1 MNNIF
6 KLIIIFAL
14 FLSQATAQPTDS
26 ITSNLINNTTTA
38 NTVTSTWQ
46 NAGTINQPITC
57 WAPGDPGYCGPNP
70 YVNAW
75 GSPNQINFSYGMTEL
90 YQMINVGKAP
100 PNNGAGLVTTGYRL
114 KFEAKNGNGWDDGRQ
129 DYLKAQV
136 TLYGPNN
143 AKVLEQHSYDLNYK
157 FNWTYFSYDSNW
169 NTTKVGYRENQVGNV
184 KLSFYGMDNNFW
196 QGPYGPEIRDITF
209 SLKYRPDPCLK
220 NPLFSPECP
229 NFSKELAEKT
239 ATTSTQTI
247 PTSSNTDDASYNVEP
262 IKNKE
267 TQNKEFTDGKESIYE
282 EGVYLEEGLL
292 VNLDRLIDTLIK
304 IDDNK
309 DKEDKLSMD
318 ASKNAISET
327 EKISQQTVRQSEQI
341 ASRAVKL
348 STEIKLEN
356 NNNTFI
362 DNNKENKSTQSMNLF
377 ATPNTDNTSNILLQP
392 NALQQFNVL
401 QSPQTISSILSL
413 SNEMTSYKP
422 QQTINNLVITPVIV
436 EQTPI
441 ITTTLQNNQLLQTQ
455 NNTNNFNLLPN
466 AITNPTLGQTIEIPN
481 VQTNFLTSKTDPINI
496 ILEIKPN
503 TNDKKEETTLTTV
516 RQNVQDN
523 DLANGVQLAQ
533 LSVVPIG
540 FNQYTNLVLRDAA
553 FYAPKEIYR
562 NQRTI
567 DNVRAL
573 RNLSSDRLH
582 EEMVNQQYR
591 R

>member
-6 KLIIIFAL
+6 KLIIFAL
-14 FLSQATAQPTDS
+14 FLSKAYAQSTDS

-46 NAGTINQPITC
+46 NAGTINQTITC

-90 YQMINVGKAP
+90 YQMINVGKAL

-143 AKVLEQHSYDLNYK
+143 SKVLEQHSYDLNYK
-157 FNWTYFSYDSNW
+157 FDWTYFIYDSNW
-169 NTTKVGYRENQVGNV
+169 NNTKVGYRENQVGNV

-209 SLKYRPDPCLK
+209 SLKYRPDPCIK

-247 PTSSNTDDASYNVEP
+247 STSTNTDDTSDNVEP

-282 EGVYLEEGLL
+282 EGVYLEEGSL

-327 EKISQQTVRQSEQI
+327 EKISQQTVRQAEQI
-341 ASRAVKL
+341 ANRAVKL

-356 NNNTFI
+356 NNNTLI
-362 DNNKENKSTQSMNLF
+362 DNNKENKLTQSMNLF

-401 QSPQTISSILSL
+401 QSPQAISNILSL

-441 ITTTLQNNQLLQTQ
+441 ITTTLQNNQILQTQ
-455 NNTNNFNLLPN
+455 NNTNNLNLLPN
-466 AITNPTLGQTIEIPN
+466 AITNPTLGQTIDVPN
-481 VQTNFLTSKTDPINI
+481 VQANFLTSKTDPINA
-496 ILEIKPN
+496 ILENKPN
-503 TNDKKEETTLTTV
+503 IDDKKEETTLTTV

-562 NQRTI
+562 NQRTV
-567 DNVRAL
+567 DNTRAL
-573 RNLSSDRLH
+573 RQLSSDRLH
-582 EEMVNQQYR
+582 QEMVDQQYR

>member
-14 FLSQATAQPTDS
+14 FLSKATAQPTDS

-90 YQMINVGKAP
+90 YQMINVGKAL

-247 PTSSNTDDASYNVEP
+247 STSSNTDDASYNVEP

-267 TQNKEFTDGKESIYE
+267 TQNKEFTDGKESISE

-377 ATPNTDNTSNILLQP
+377 ATPNTNNTSNILLQP

-436 EQTPI
+436 EQSTI

>member
-90 YQMINVGKAP
+90 YQMINVGKAL

-247 PTSSNTDDASYNVEP
+247 STSSNTDDASYNVEP

-377 ATPNTDNTSNILLQP
+377 ATPNTNNTSNILLQP

>member
-57 WAPGDPGYCGPNP
+57 WAPSDPGYCGPNP

-90 YQMINVGKAP
+90 YQMINVGKAL

-247 PTSSNTDDASYNVEP
+247 STSSNTDDASYNVEP

-282 EGVYLEEGLL
+282 EGVYLEEGPL

-377 ATPNTDNTSNILLQP
+377 ATPNTNNTSNILLQP

-567 DNVRAL
+567 DNVRVL
-573 RNLSSDRLH
+573 RNLSSDKLH

>member
-14 FLSQATAQPTDS
+14 FLSQAAAQPTDS

-90 YQMINVGKAP
+90 YQMINVGKAL

-247 PTSSNTDDASYNVEP
+247 STSSNTDDASYNVEP

-377 ATPNTDNTSNILLQP
+377 ATPNTNNTSNILLQP

>member
-6 KLIIIFAL
+6 KLIIFAL
-14 FLSQATAQPTDS
+14 FLSKAYAQSTDS

-46 NAGTINQPITC
+46 NAGTINQTITC

-90 YQMINVGKAP
+90 YQMINVGKAL

-143 AKVLEQHSYDLNYK
+143 SKVLEQHSYDLNYK
-157 FNWTYFSYDSNW
+157 FDWTYFIYDSNW
-169 NTTKVGYRENQVGNV
+169 NNTKVGYRENQVGNV

-209 SLKYRPDPCLK
+209 SLKYRPDPCIK

-247 PTSSNTDDASYNVEP
+247 STSTNTDDTSDNVEP

-282 EGVYLEEGLL
+282 EGVYLEEGSL

-327 EKISQQTVRQSEQI
+327 EKISQQTVRQAEQI
-341 ASRAVKL
+341 ANRAVKL

-356 NNNTFI
+356 NNNTLI
-362 DNNKENKSTQSMNLF
+362 DNNKENKLTQSMNLF

-401 QSPQTISSILSL
+401 QSPQAISNILSL

-422 QQTINNLVITPVIV
+422 QQIINNLVITPVIV

-441 ITTTLQNNQLLQTQ
+441 ITTTLQNNQILQTQ
-455 NNTNNFNLLPN
+455 NNTNNLNLLPN
-466 AITNPTLGQTIEIPN
+466 AITNPTLGQTIDVPN
-481 VQTNFLTSKTDPINI
+481 VQANFLTSKTDPINA
-496 ILEIKPN
+496 ILENKPN
-503 TNDKKEETTLTTV
+503 IDDKKEETTLTTV

-562 NQRTI
+562 NQRTV
-567 DNVRAL
+567 DNTRAL
-573 RNLSSDRLH
+573 RQLSSDRLH
-582 EEMVNQQYR
+582 QEMVDQQYR

>member
-14 FLSQATAQPTDS
+14 FLSKATAQPTDS

-90 YQMINVGKAP
+90 YQMINVGKAL

-114 KFEAKNGNGWDDGRQ
+114 KFEAKNGNGWDDGIQ

-157 FNWTYFSYDSNW
+157 FNWTYFSYDTNW

-247 PTSSNTDDASYNVEP
+247 STSSNTDDASYNVEP

-441 ITTTLQNNQLLQTQ
+441 ITTTLQNSQLLQIQ

>member
-6 KLIIIFAL
+6 KLIIFAL
-14 FLSQATAQPTDS
+14 FLSKAYAQSTDS

-57 WAPGDPGYCGPNP
+57 WAPSDPGYCGPNP

-90 YQMINVGKAP
+90 YQMINVGKAL

-247 PTSSNTDDASYNVEP
+247 STSSNTDDASYNVEP

-377 ATPNTDNTSNILLQP
+377 ATPNTNNTSNILLQP

-567 DNVRAL
+567 DNVRVL
-573 RNLSSDRLH
+573 RNLSSDKLH

>member
-6 KLIIIFAL
+6 KLIIFAL
-14 FLSQATAQPTDS
+14 FLSKAYAQSTDS

-38 NTVTSTWQ
+38 NTITSTWQ

-90 YQMINVGKAP
+90 YQMINVGKAL

-157 FNWTYFSYDSNW
+157 FDWTYFIYDSNW
-169 NTTKVGYRENQVGNV
+169 NNTKVGYRENQVGNV

-209 SLKYRPDPCLK
+209 SLKYRPDPCIK

-247 PTSSNTDDASYNVEP
+247 STSTNTDDVSYNVEP

-282 EGVYLEEGLL
+282 EGVYLEEGPL

-327 EKISQQTVRQSEQI
+327 EKISQQTVRQAEQI
-341 ASRAVKL
+341 ANRAVKL

-356 NNNTFI
+356 NNNTLI

-401 QSPQTISSILSL
+401 QSPQAISNILSL

-441 ITTTLQNNQLLQTQ
+441 ITTTLQNNQILQTQ
-455 NNTNNFNLLPN
+455 NNTNNLNLLPN
-466 AITNPTLGQTIEIPN
+466 AITNPTLGQTIDIPN
-481 VQTNFLTSKTDPINI
+481 VQANFLTSKTDPINT
-496 ILEIKPN
+496 ILENKPN
-503 TNDKKEETTLTTV
+503 IDDKKEETTLTTV

>member
-57 WAPGDPGYCGPNP
+57 WAPSDPGYCGPNP

-90 YQMINVGKAP
+90 YQMINVGKAL

-247 PTSSNTDDASYNVEP
+247 STSSNTDDASYNVEP

-377 ATPNTDNTSNILLQP
+377 ATPNTNNTSNILLQP

-567 DNVRAL
+567 DNVRVL
-573 RNLSSDRLH
+573 RNLSSDKLH

>member
-14 FLSQATAQPTDS
+14 FLSKATAQPTDS

-90 YQMINVGKAP
+90 YQMINVGKAL

-247 PTSSNTDDASYNVEP
+247 STSSNTDDASYNVEP

-377 ATPNTDNTSNILLQP
+377 ATPNTNNTSNILLQP

>member
-6 KLIIIFAL
+6 KLIIFAL
-14 FLSQATAQPTDS
+14 FLSKAYAQSTDS

-90 YQMINVGKAP
+90 YQMINVGKAL

-247 PTSSNTDDASYNVEP
+247 STSSNTDDASYNVEP

-377 ATPNTDNTSNILLQP
+377 ATPNTNNTSNILLQP

>member
-14 FLSQATAQPTDS
+14 FLSKATAQPTDS

-90 YQMINVGKAP
+90 YQMINVGKAL

-114 KFEAKNGNGWDDGRQ
+114 KFEAKNGNGWDDGIQ

-157 FNWTYFSYDSNW
+157 FNWTYFSYDTNW

-247 PTSSNTDDASYNVEP
+247 STSSNTDDASYNVEP

-341 ASRAVKL
+341 ANRAVKL

-356 NNNTFI
+356 NNNTLI

-401 QSPQTISSILSL
+401 QSPQIISSILSL

-441 ITTTLQNNQLLQTQ
+441 ITTTLQNNQLLQIQ

-481 VQTNFLTSKTDPINI
+481 VQTNFLTSKTDPINA
-496 ILEIKPN
+496 ILENKPN
-503 TNDKKEETTLTTV
+503 TTDKKEETTLTTV

-533 LSVVPIG
+533 LSVIPIG

-582 EEMVNQQYR
+582 DEMVNQQYR